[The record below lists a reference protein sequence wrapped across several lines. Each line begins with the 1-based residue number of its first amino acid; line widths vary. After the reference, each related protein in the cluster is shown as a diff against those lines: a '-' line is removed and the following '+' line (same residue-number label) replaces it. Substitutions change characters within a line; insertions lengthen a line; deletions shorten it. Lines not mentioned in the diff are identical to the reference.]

1 MESKARTTEPTVEAR
16 KTEAEERA
24 EMEERTKERRL
35 NGILA
40 ICEVQSLVDPGRWL
54 MAVKGSFPKGTPRSK
69 DDERLM
75 ATWKDPQLKDMIAEE
90 LRKGDGFAQR
100 TLEAL
105 DENLHR
111 NYDGTVQQLN
121 FANYVLTLAQI
132 RQKLPENLAK
142 LQTTCEIF
150 DLMVGLLD
158 AFLKPTMD
166 ENTEAAREKVRGY
179 QTLLRN
185 HRETAQELRGLVMLG
200 EDVKPMLGA
209 ELQKWLSLI
218 DILEVRERLLQGQA
232 PIQACVREVSV
243 DELELPDW
251 TRKTQ
256 SSLEYNLREALRLYA
271 RTCSKCSTYSNTRTI
286 MACLE
291 DDLRSARERWEGRN
305 HETE

>member
-1 MESKARTTEPTVEAR
+1 MAVEAR
-16 KTEAEERA
+16 TVELVTETKKTEVAEMT
-24 EMEERTKERRL
+24 EMEEKMKERKL

-40 ICEVQSLVDPGRWL
+40 ICEMQSLIDQGKWL
-54 MAVKGSFPKGTPRSK
+54 MAAKGSFPKGTPQSE
-69 DDERLM
+69 DGERLM
-75 ATWKDPQLKDMIAEE
+75 ATWKDPQLKDMITEE

-105 DENLHR
+105 DENLQR
-111 NYDGTVQQLN
+111 DYDRTVQQLN

-132 RQKLPENLAK
+132 RQRLPENLEK
-142 LQTTCEIF
+142 LQATCKIF
-150 DLMVGLLD
+150 DSMVGMLD
-158 AFLKPTMD
+158 AFLKLTMA
-166 ENTEAAREKVRGY
+166 ESTEAIRERVRGY

-256 SSLEYNLREALRLYA
+256 SSLEYNLREALKLYA
-271 RTCSKCSTYSNTRTI
+271 RTCSKCGTYSNTQAILT
-286 MACLE
+286 CLE
-291 DDLRSARERWEGRN
+291 DDLRSARERWEGQN
-305 HETE
+305 HGIE